1 MPDPGN
7 VDPPKRRYKLFKEAT
22 MDEGFADQRENQPYI
37 MDLVTLEVLHF
48 QTIPLEIDM
57 GQENSWVVIA
67 AAGRNLPL
75 YQYTG
80 AEDTIRFT
88 LSWYA
93 NRQHKEDVMRKIK
106 WIMALS
112 KNNGFDEK
120 PHPIR
125 LVFGNLFK
133 NSKFILNAAPAKIS
147 MFDRSKGMMPCLATQ
162 EIELKRISINNQLR
176 SEMLDINS

>member
-112 KNNGFDEK
+112 YAAISYANGPRSKELSYGSLNQAN
-120 PHPIR
+120 PIR
-125 LVFGNLFK
+125 MDESRALTAVFEK
-133 NSKFILNAAPAKIS
+133 SA
-147 MFDRSKGMMPCLATQ
+147 
-162 EIELKRISINNQLR
+162 
-176 SEMLDINS
+176 